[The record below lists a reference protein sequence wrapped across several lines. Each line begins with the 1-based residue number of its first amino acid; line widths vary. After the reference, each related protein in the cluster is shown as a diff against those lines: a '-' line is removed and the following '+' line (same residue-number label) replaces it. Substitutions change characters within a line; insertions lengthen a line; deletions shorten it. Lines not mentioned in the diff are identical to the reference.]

1 MLYAVGGK
9 EGVLRCGLV
18 RVVLLWWGGPLCW
31 HVLPGES
38 KMDSK
43 GQRCRGTDS
52 YRRTTSIL
60 NRPAAFGL
68 WCVCEGLSCWMSVRS
83 KKGLF
88 VHAPVGPPQTRRP
101 LAEQKRAWHR

>member
-1 MLYAVGGK
+1 
-9 EGVLRCGLV
+9 
-18 RVVLLWWGGPLCW
+18 
-31 HVLPGES
+31 
-38 KMDSK
+38 MDR

-101 LAEQKRAWHR
+101 RENRKEHGTEHAIAKERAEQQYRIDTLEKW